1 MNHLKSDVLSS
12 GTVQPYLGKK
22 SQIFAF
28 IFQNS
33 FQMTVK
39 TNYVI
44 AIAMLGDWLKNV
56 VSIFQQ
62 MGAKAKANCMLYT
75 QFLVCF
81 EQVIVNF

>member
-12 GTVQPYLGKK
+12 GTVQPYIGKK
-22 SQIFAF
+22 SQGFCI

-33 FQMTVK
+33 FQMTAK

-56 VSIFQQ
+56 VSIFHQ
-62 MGAKAKANCMLYT
+62 MGTKTKANR
-75 QFLVCF
+75 
-81 EQVIVNF
+81 IVLHTIFGVL

>member
-1 MNHLKSDVLSS
+1 MSWAMELYN
-12 GTVQPYLGKK
+12 PYLGKK
-22 SQIFAF
+22 SQGLCI
-28 IFQNS
+28 IFQSRSS
-33 FQMTVK
+33 FKMTVK

-62 MGAKAKANCMLYT
+62 MGTKTKANYMLYT

-81 EQVIVNF
+81 